1 MNDANEEQCG
11 RCGAEIDFSRRVD
24 FTLKD
29 GTRVCE
35 PCFVKE
41 TPRPTQPKRDY
52 HSNDGSAGFSA
63 PSTTRLGF
71 SF

>member
-41 TPRPTQPKRDY
+41 TPQPTQPKRDW
-52 HSNDGSAGFSA
+52 SN
-63 PSTTRLGF
+63 
-71 SF
+71 